1 MYNYAFRFFLQEIQ
15 LGEELIQS
23 GHTELAVEH
32 LANAIYVCGQPAQL
46 LQILQNSLPAQ
57 VFTSLIQRMRQVRSP
72 DADSERLSTVEPAKL
87 SEDLTDDL
95 E

>member
-1 MYNYAFRFFLQEIQ
+1 MYFRFFLQEIQ

-23 GHTELAVEH
+23 GQTELAVEH

-46 LQILQNSLPAQ
+46 LQILQQSLPAQ
-57 VFTSLIQRMRQVRSP
+57 VFASLIQRMRQVRNP
-72 DADSERLSTVEPAKL
+72 ETEAEPAKL
-87 SEDLTDDL
+87 SENLNDDL